1 MRTLLASIV
10 MISSQCF
17 GAELLSCVPSYKYRL
32 HIFTDSIVKAD
43 LPDSSMVKY
52 TDDFLLHNSLS
63 FKRDPKSSG
72 HTLFTSFPL
81 QVNDSRVVLV
91 SLDKEY
97 TLTTFTLRP
106 TEVTKTKYECQTVT
120 FQ

>member
-17 GAELLSCVPSYKYRL
+17 GAEMLSCVPSYKYRL
-32 HIFTDSIVKAD
+32 HILTDKIVKAD
-43 LPDSSMVKY
+43 LPDSAMVKY
-52 TDDFLLHNSLS
+52 TNDFLLFNSLS
-63 FKRDPKSSG
+63 FKRDPKNAG

-81 QVNDSRVVLV
+81 QVDDSRVVLV
-91 SLDKEY
+91 SLDKDH

-106 TEVTKTKYECQTVT
+106 TEVYKTKYQCQIVT